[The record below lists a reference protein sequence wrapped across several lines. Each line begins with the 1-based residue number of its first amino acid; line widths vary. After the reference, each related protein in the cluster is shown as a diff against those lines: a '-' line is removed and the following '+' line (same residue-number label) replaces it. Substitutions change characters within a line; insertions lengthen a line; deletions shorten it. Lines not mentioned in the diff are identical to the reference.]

1 MPSQAPSL
9 NFIGKTLACM
19 RACNENPA
27 LNDEEMSKIAGRYNV
42 TAEELIGWR
51 KLMYALREKEAGK

>member
-1 MPSQAPSL
+1 
-9 NFIGKTLACM
+9 M

-51 KLMYALREKEAGK
+51 KHIPALREEEAGKGKEAGK